1 MSSTASNSTEPGAPP
16 PNSGPSRSAIVMVV
30 VTLGLLGAL
39 VWALHPDQ
47 PQLTPAPLVPV
58 SSACP
63 KVQQAFIPTNYTD
76 LPGGLLDGLS
86 REQRNRALYRLNMEP
101 CTCGCGLSVAACRV
115 NHPACEISQ
124 KLAEKIVAEVRA
136 ETRKPK

>member
-1 MSSTASNSTEPGAPP
+1 
-16 PNSGPSRSAIVMVV
+16 MVV

-58 SSACP
+58 PAECP
-63 KVQQAFIPTNYTD
+63 KAQQAFVPTNYTD
-76 LPGGLLDGLS
+76 LPGGLLEGLS
-86 REQRNRALYRLNMEP
+86 PKQRNRALYRLNMEP
-101 CTCGCGLSVAACRV
+101 CTCGCALSVAACRV
-115 NHPACEISQ
+115 NHPACEVSK

>member
-1 MSSTASNSTEPGAPP
+1 
-16 PNSGPSRSAIVMVV
+16 MVV

-47 PQLTPAPLVPV
+47 PQLTPAPLVPIPGE
-58 SSACP
+58 CP
-63 KVQQAFIPTNYTD
+63 RVQQAFIPSNYTD
-76 LPGGLLDGLS
+76 LPGGLLEGLP

-115 NHPACEISQ
+115 NHPACEVSR
-124 KLAEKIVAEVRA
+124 KLAEKILAEVRA
-136 ETRKPK
+136 ETHKPK